1 MEDTQMPEPLRQ
13 AVHQLVSEV
22 VMNCQEVL
30 RYTEPD
36 LARDWKRMTLI
47 RATDASDTM
56 DSAAMLIAAYCQRTG
71 MGLDTLASY
80 LQTRQQRS
88 RATGPRDADRH
99 EVAGMP
105 GTPRPADDD
114 QDAQVWFSVGQGCAG
129 DGLMHVLSDA
139 KGLPLL
145 VGVSAGNTHDSEGL
159 KPMVEGHQTRHDP
172 HCGTSNPSACMRT
185 KATIALTCAGGSAGS
200 ASVCGSPAKASSPV
214 SD

>member
-1 MEDTQMPEPLRQ
+1 MPEPLRQ

-56 DSAAMLIAAYCQRTG
+56 DTAAMLIAAYCQHTG
-71 MGLDTLASY
+71 MALDTLASY

-88 RATGPRDADRH
+88 RAAGPRDAERH
-99 EVAGMP
+99 EVAGML

-114 QDAQVWFSVGQGCAG
+114 QDAQMWFSVGQGYAG
-129 DGLMHVLSDA
+129 DGLMSEPDEQRLFTEACLHGLRA
-139 KGLPLL
+139 KLCNDLGSLDRLPPEMAAMARRVAECLE
-145 VGVSAGNTHDSEGL
+145 VPE
-159 KPMVEGHQTRHDP
+159 P
-172 HCGTSNPSACMRT
+172 
-185 KATIALTCAGGSAGS
+185 ATA
-200 ASVCGSPAKASSPV
+200 
-214 SD
+214 

>member
-1 MEDTQMPEPLRQ
+1 MEDSQMPEPLRQ

-56 DSAAMLIAAYCQRTG
+56 DTATMLIAAYCQHTG
-71 MGLDTLASY
+71 MALDTLASY

-88 RATGPRDADRH
+88 RAAGPRDAERH
-99 EVAGMP
+99 EVAGML

-114 QDAQVWFSVGQGCAG
+114 QDAQMWFSVGQGYAG
-129 DGLMHVLSDA
+129 DGLMSEPDEQRLFTEACLHGLRA
-139 KGLPLL
+139 KLCNDLGSLDRLPPEMAAMARRVAECLE
-145 VGVSAGNTHDSEGL
+145 VPE
-159 KPMVEGHQTRHDP
+159 P
-172 HCGTSNPSACMRT
+172 
-185 KATIALTCAGGSAGS
+185 ATA
-200 ASVCGSPAKASSPV
+200 
-214 SD
+214 

>member
-1 MEDTQMPEPLRQ
+1 MPEPLRQ

-56 DSAAMLIAAYCQRTG
+56 DTAAMLIAAYCQHTG
-71 MGLDTLASY
+71 MALDTLASY

-88 RATGPRDADRH
+88 RAAGPRDAERH
-99 EVAGMP
+99 EVAGML

-114 QDAQVWFSVGQGCAG
+114 QDAQMWFSVGQGYAG
-129 DGLMHVLSDA
+129 DGLMSEPDEQRLFTEACLHGLRA
-139 KGLPLL
+139 KLCNDLGSLDRLPPEMAAMARRVAECL
-145 VGVSAGNTHDSEGL
+145 GVPE
-159 KPMVEGHQTRHDP
+159 P
-172 HCGTSNPSACMRT
+172 
-185 KATIALTCAGGSAGS
+185 ATA
-200 ASVCGSPAKASSPV
+200 
-214 SD
+214 

>member
-1 MEDTQMPEPLRQ
+1 MPEPLRQ

-36 LARDWKRMTLI
+36 IARDWKRMTLI

-88 RATGPRDADRH
+88 RAAGPRDADRH
-99 EVAGMP
+99 EVAGML

-114 QDAQVWFSVGQGCAG
+114 QDAQMWFSVGQGYAG
-129 DGLMHVLSDA
+129 DGLMSEPDEQRLFTEACLHGLRA
-139 KGLPLL
+139 KLCDDLGSLDRLPPEVAAMARRVAECLE
-145 VGVSAGNTHDSEGL
+145 VPE
-159 KPMVEGHQTRHDP
+159 P
-172 HCGTSNPSACMRT
+172 
-185 KATIALTCAGGSAGS
+185 ATA
-200 ASVCGSPAKASSPV
+200 
-214 SD
+214 